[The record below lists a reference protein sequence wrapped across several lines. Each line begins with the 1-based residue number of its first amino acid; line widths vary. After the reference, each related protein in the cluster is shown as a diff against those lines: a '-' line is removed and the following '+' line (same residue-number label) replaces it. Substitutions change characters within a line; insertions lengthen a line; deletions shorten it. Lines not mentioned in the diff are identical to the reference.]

1 MAPAEECHNAWKQ
14 YFETDAWRH
23 DAKNSMRAV
32 SAIYFHWVSEKGD
45 NTIKRPMMEVH
56 FDRLNG
62 ISSSYQYYMIR
73 QGEVLMRSY
82 SCWCPACYNVAVA
95 GPSTGTSLSSVY
107 EVRGYVNAGN
117 QLYEWRN
124 ASCRAKNG
132 PEASSP
138 DERARKHGHELATTG
153 IKPNQWILVE
163 AFNDEEDET
172 WLGKTLPFGD
182 FGRESCC

>member
-1 MAPAEECHNAWKQ
+1 
-14 YFETDAWRH
+14 
-23 DAKNSMRAV
+23 
-32 SAIYFHWVSEKGD
+32 
-45 NTIKRPMMEVH
+45 
-56 FDRLNG
+56 
-62 ISSSYQYYMIR
+62 
-73 QGEVLMRSY
+73 MRSY

-107 EVRGYVNAGN
+107 EVRGCVNAGN

-138 DERARKHGHELATTG
+138 DERARKHGHELATAG

-163 AFNDEEDET
+163 AFNDEEDEM
-172 WLGKTLPFGD
+172 WLGKTLPFVD
-182 FGRESCC
+182 FGRESCCKEHKVDPQNVHGTRFNTGDYMIAVQWYERITECGNGERCVSLIPCQ